1 MSTSI
6 DGNGGDELRRDR
18 SRPLR
23 VLVVADHLGY
33 PGGVWHGVT
42 TYFIEVLP
50 ALVRAGIDLR
60 VVYLREPHPAAD
72 TLRERGISPIFLSAA
87 RANPLVA
94 LQVAS
99 MARRGGF
106 TVVHAMGIKAIL
118 MARIASRLASTR
130 TMLHLHD
137 LIVPGGVVGYLQRT
151 FARPSDMAVCV
162 SGAAVPIAIGSYGVT
177 PGRVRVIHNGIEL
190 QRFASVAPGTRQ
202 EMLGALGI
210 SPARRVLL
218 LVGRMHPV
226 KGHREMLQ
234 AMPAIVREC
243 PDALLLVAGD
253 GPERA
258 ACEATVAQ
266 AGLGRHVRFLGQRR
280 DIPELLHACELLV
293 MPSQSEGLP
302 IAAIEAH
309 AAGKPVVAFDVGGV
323 AEVVRDGV
331 TGRVVP
337 AADIAALADAT
348 ISLLKD
354 VATLAAYGVAARNV
368 AQSFGLDTHVRSL
381 IGCYHELAGSAAT
394 GESQLQA
401 SSREAGA
408 EWAS

>member
-1 MSTSI
+1 MSNVI
-6 DGNGGDELRRDR
+6 DGIGIGDFRRDQ
-18 SRPLR
+18 SRPPR

-50 ALVRAGIDLR
+50 ALVRAGVDLR
-60 VVYLREPHPAAD
+60 VVYLREPHPAAE
-72 TLRERGISPIFLSAA
+72 TLRERGISPVFLSAA
-87 RANPLVA
+87 RANPLVV
-94 LQVAS
+94 LQVAA
-99 MARRGGF
+99 MARRGAF

-118 MARIASRLASTR
+118 MARIASRLASAR

-137 LIVPGGVVGYLQRT
+137 LIVPGRVVGHLQRA

-162 SGAAVPIAIGSYGVT
+162 SGAAVPIALRSYGVSQ
-177 PGRVRVIHNGIEL
+177 GRVRVIHNGIDL
-190 QRFASVAPGTRQ
+190 QRFATAAAGTRQ
-202 EMLGALGI
+202 RMLGALGI
-210 SPARRVLL
+210 APERRVLL
-218 LVGRMHPV
+218 LVGRMHQV

-243 PDALLLVAGD
+243 PDVLLLVAGD

-258 ACEATVAQ
+258 ACEAAVAQ
-266 AGLGRHVRFLGQRR
+266 AGLGRHVMFLGQRR

-309 AAGKPVVAFDVGGV
+309 AAGKPVVGFDVGGV
-323 AEVVRDGV
+323 AEVVQDGV

-348 ISLLKD
+348 NSLLKD
-354 VATLAAYGVAARNV
+354 VASLAAYGVAARNV
-368 AQSFGLDTHVRSL
+368 AQSFGLDAHVRSL
-381 IGCYHELAGSAAT
+381 IRCYHELAGSAAT
-394 GESQLQA
+394 GEPQLQG
-401 SSREAGA
+401 SSKVAGA